1 MKSNVGLKYV
11 REKMYVCMY
20 FNLENIVVFLRLLSM
35 VYLKI
40 YFKHL
45 YSFTKTQ
52 SLEFFDWLIP
62 GFLGLGTVGNWGQ
75 IILEPHGQ
83 QHPWPLSTRHLQ
95 SGCPQLWQPKTSLDG
110 AKTTPCGEPLTGP
123 PWLNRLSSGI
133 KESSQNWHG
142 EKDVNERPQPPEWAP
157 GRTVLSFGF
166 RPPGLANERHSTFA
180 KGRMIHHWES
190 GKRV

>member
-95 SGCPQLWQPKTSLDG
+95 SGCPQL
-110 AKTTPCGEPLTGP
+110 
-123 PWLNRLSSGI
+123 
-133 KESSQNWHG
+133 
-142 EKDVNERPQPPEWAP
+142 
-157 GRTVLSFGF
+157 
-166 RPPGLANERHSTFA
+166 
-180 KGRMIHHWES
+180 
-190 GKRV
+190 